1 MERIHKPT
9 NKRRHEQ
16 ALDRIRAMFPGV
28 ECYKQD
34 HHQGIPDWLL
44 LYGPYWAML
53 EIKKSATAP
62 EEPNQQHWVNYYNN
76 MSFAAIIYPENEEE
90 VLRGLQLAFGYQ
102 G

>member
-1 MERIHKPT
+1 MLESQYQKKVLARV
-9 NKRRHEQ
+9 
-16 ALDRIRAMFPGV
+16 RAMFPGV
-28 ECYKQD
+28 ECHKQD
-34 HHQGIPDWLL
+34 AHQGIPDWLI